1 MGVDVNCRH
10 PYGWTALHA
19 AAVNQRS
26 HAVKFLLDS
35 GADPNIQD
43 NFSNIY
49 QVNQRQRFEVVL
61 LNILCNAFYT
71 PNYIVLIVKYCVVC

>member
-19 AAVNQRS
+19 AAVNHRS

-49 QVNQRQRFEVVL
+49 QVSKQ
-61 LNILCNAFYT
+61 
-71 PNYIVLIVKYCVVC
+71 